1 MSPSSRLPTVVV
13 CIFCEVQET
22 GILIVIVSDHANN
35 SRMSSVMIFFLP
47 TGIKFKKDFRRRH
60 SKTFFQD
67 MYYLTNLTKKKCS
80 AVRVNNTEY
89 LDTENWKQ
97 KISTPRKNQR
107 LIDAVIIIQYCSI
120 YFFLFLHSIHY
131 PRTTLALT
139 PGSNSDSGSH
149 RRSSSP
155 LPTTIRAFIFIARSI
170 HRFSPSATHVKC
182 YLPTLLSAPSS

>member
-1 MSPSSRLPTVVV
+1 
-13 CIFCEVQET
+13 
-22 GILIVIVSDHANN
+22 
-35 SRMSSVMIFFLP
+35 
-47 TGIKFKKDFRRRH
+47 
-60 SKTFFQD
+60 
-67 MYYLTNLTKKKCS
+67 MYYLTNLTRKKCS

-131 PRTTLALT
+131 PCTTLALT

-149 RRSSSP
+149 RGSSSP

-182 YLPTLLSAPSS
+182 YLPTLLSAPSSWSWYVVFACLFWNWVNSCQGGIQVKRPTLVVSLGSH